1 MSILHQPPAGSGLGD
16 PFGVALEA
24 MSAGFADLAEAP
36 VWSLPESRLDH
47 RFAQAA
53 AVRAAAEEM
62 MARLAAEMESRAAPG
77 RAGAP
82 SLRAHLVATHRLSG
96 SDAARV
102 VKAARQLHGNGARGA
117 VTDPVRQAQAC
128 GRVSAE
134 QAVTIAVAVN
144 RLDATIGRAEVDAVT
159 ADLIGHAA
167 RLSFSQLQQVA
178 NHAVEVVDP
187 DGADAAL
194 EQLLRR
200 QERDAYAGCELIL
213 SIQPDGTSHGRFRH
227 LPAVPTAILKK
238 ALDTLTAP
246 RRLTPNPDTGVGG
259 DPEVERLV
267 ETAVADLPYGSRLGR
282 AFGELLEHLPTD
294 GLPGHGASPVTV
306 VVTLDEQR
314 LRQQAGEALLD
325 TGTGLSVGETRR
337 LLCNAGIVPAV
348 LGSDSAVLD
357 LGRGRRLFDRHQR
370 LALTVRDRGCVF
382 PGCERPPAWCEAHH
396 AIAWSE
402 GGPTDLS
409 HGALVCCFHHHLIH
423 QDQWRLVIAP
433 DGIPEAIPPP
443 RIDPAQHPIRHQRFT
458 PRRE

>member
-1 MSILHQPPAGSGLGD
+1 M
-16 PFGVALEA
+16 
-24 MSAGFADLAEAP
+24 
-36 VWSLPESRLDH
+36 
-47 RFAQAA
+47 
-53 AVRAAAEEM
+53 
-62 MARLAAEMESRAAPG
+62 
-77 RAGAP
+77 
-82 SLRAHLVATHRLSG
+82 
-96 SDAARV
+96 
-102 VKAARQLHGNGARGA
+102 VKAAHQLHGCRDSAPRDG
-117 VTDPVRQAQAC
+117 VEQVRRAQAC
-128 GRVSAE
+128 GVVTAE

-167 RLSFSQLQQVA
+167 RLSFDQLQQVA

-246 RRLTPNPDTGVGG
+246 DVTPDLHPRPATGQDTRGPGAAR
-259 DPEVERLV
+259 PKEVERLV
-267 ETAVADLPYGSRLGR
+267 ETTVADLPYGSRLGR

-314 LRQQAGEALLD
+314 LRRQAGEALLD
-325 TGTGLSVGETRR
+325 TGTGLSVSETRR

-348 LGSDSAVLD
+348 LGADSAVLD

-396 AIAWSE
+396 TIAWSE

-423 QDQWRLVIAP
+423 QDQWQPRDRPRRDPRSHPTTPHRPSPAP
-433 DGIPEAIPPP
+433 DPPP
-443 RIDPAQHPIRHQRFT
+443 TLQT
-458 PRRE
+458 PEDIGHASQPE